1 MKSRLFIAL
10 AILSATVTMRAT
22 AEGKMVTV
30 HVNGMVCQLCSQ
42 GIKTKLEGHAAVQ
55 GVHVDM
61 DKKEVHVSLKD
72 GKAITDA
79 EITELIKDG
88 GSNVAKIVR

>member
-1 MKSRLFIAL
+1 MKTHLFLAL
-10 AILSATVTMRAT
+10 ALLSTTITTRAM
-22 AEGKMVTV
+22 AESKTVTV
-30 HVNGMVCQLCSQ
+30 HVNGMVCQMCSQ
-42 GIKTKLEGHAAVQ
+42 GIKSKLEGHAAVS

-72 GKAITDA
+72 GKNVTDA
-79 EITELIKDG
+79 ELTTLIKDG